1 MCPGSVQFM
10 TMRLY
15 IALIL
20 SMPVLSMSGLGQAK
34 GPLLQIEDISRDVGT
49 VLQGETIKQIFA
61 FTNKGPGTLEIFN
74 VEHS

>member
-1 MCPGSVQFM
+1 M

-15 IALIL
+15 MALIL
-20 SMPVLSMSGLGQAK
+20 SMSVLSISGFGQAK

-49 VLQGETIKQIFA
+49 VTQGETIKQIFA
-61 FTNKGPGTLEIFN
+61 FSNKGSGALEILN